1 MSFKIIKNIKF
12 KSLSRNKVIRL
23 LGKSYKHLKDKGF
36 RSLTIAVIDYLW
48 FPITTK
54 YLRKQLTQRFPSNE
68 LFQNSFHQERK
79 DLQKST
85 IFKERAAYILSD
97 QNVSNKT
104 LKFARRIS
112 STTELSDKSVSNGV
126 FYVYYLCDS
135 DALPEI
141 SRITKC
147 GGKYVPHI
155 DPSKTSY
162 RFVDRSTLNALRKTL
177 DKNTIQFHQCIN
189 LQENICEALNITRHL
204 SGDYVEI
211 GVFRGSSAIIALNYI
226 DELKSKGDLNPLRRA
241 WLLDTYEGF
250 NYHDSKNSADA
261 IWWGTHK
268 LDGRIKNIKYITE
281 TFSGVDTPFEMVIN
295 NICTDSLPDK
305 ITEIAVANVD
315 VDMYEATAESLKK
328 VSPLVVKGGIII
340 CEDPASTP
348 ALYGALVAMEE
359 FLESQEGKKYIKI
372 FKGSQYFL
380 IKQQ

>member
-1 MSFKIIKNIKF
+1 MSLNIFNNKEF
-12 KSLSRNKVIRL
+12 KSLSKNKAIKL
-23 LGKSYKHLKDKGF
+23 LGKSYKHISDKGY
-36 RSLTIAVIDYLW
+36 RSFTRAAIEYLR
-48 FPITTK
+48 FTLITK
-54 YLRKQLTQRFPSNE
+54 DLRKQLNQRFPSNE
-68 LFQNSFHQERK
+68 LFQTSFHQERK

-85 IFKERAAYILSD
+85 TFKERDVYILSD

-112 STTELSDKSVSNGV
+112 STTELSDESVANGV

-147 GGKYVPHI
+147 GGKYIPHM
-155 DPSKTSY
+155 DPLKTSY

-177 DKNTIQFHQCIN
+177 DKNTTQFHQCIN

-226 DELKSKGDLNPLRRA
+226 DELKSKGDINPLRRG

-268 LDGRIKNIKYITE
+268 LDGRIENMKFITE
-281 TFSGVDTPFEMVIN
+281 TFSGVNTPFEMVIS

-315 VDMYEATAESLKK
+315 VDIYEATAESLKK

-348 ALYGALVAMEE
+348 TLYGALLAMEE